1 MAQDNDDNTDGHTER
16 QMKKLC
22 ILALTYK
29 TFPAPVSRVHQATVD
44 VLTQMDLKVLHKRRR
59 RDGSARVLAS
69 GWRRKL
75 YVELET
81 NGTEATRARVLAKEG
96 VFFADNAATELITR
110 VAYLLEQGRVPLTG
124 LPATGNAIPALAV

>member
-1 MAQDNDDNTDGHTER
+1 MAPDTANVHPEG

-44 VLTQMDLKVLHKRRR
+44 VLTQMDLKVLHRRRR

-75 YVELET
+75 YVELEA
-81 NGTEATRARVLAKEG
+81 NGTEATRARVLAKDG
-96 VFFADNAATELITR
+96 VFFSDNAATELITR
-110 VAYLLEQGRVPLTG
+110 VAFLLERERAPLAG
-124 LPATGNAIPALAV
+124 LPVTGNAIPALAV

>member
-1 MAQDNDDNTDGHTER
+1 MASGNINGHTEG

-44 VLTQMDLKVLHKRRR
+44 VLTQMDLKVLHRRKR
-59 RDGSARVLAS
+59 RDGGARVLAS

-75 YVELET
+75 YVELES
-81 NGTEATRARVLAKEG
+81 NGAEATRARVLAKEG
-96 VFFADNAATELITR
+96 VFFADNAATELIMR
-110 VAYLLEQGRVPLTG
+110 VAYLLDQGRVPLAG
-124 LPATGNAIPALAV
+124 LPGTGNAIPALAI

>member
-1 MAQDNDDNTDGHTER
+1 
-16 QMKKLC
+16 MKKLC

-29 TFPAPVSRVHQATVD
+29 TFPASVSRVHQATVD
-44 VLTQMDLKVLHKRRR
+44 VLTQMDLKVLHRRRR

-81 NGTEATRARVLAKEG
+81 NGIEATRARVLAKDG
-96 VFFADNAATELITR
+96 VFFADNAATELISR
-110 VAYLLEQGRVPLTG
+110 VTYLLEQGRVPLAG

>member
-1 MAQDNDDNTDGHTER
+1 
-16 QMKKLC
+16 MKKLC

-29 TFPAPVSRVHQATVD
+29 TFPAAVSRVQQATVD
-44 VLTQMDLKVLHKRRR
+44 VLTQMDLKVLYRRRR

-81 NGTEATRARVLAKEG
+81 KGTEVTRARVLAKDG
-96 VFFADNAATELITR
+96 VFFADNAATDLIAR
-110 VAYLLEQGRVPLTG
+110 VAYLLEQERAPLAGR
-124 LPATGNAIPALAV
+124 PATGKAIPALAV

>member
-1 MAQDNDDNTDGHTER
+1 
-16 QMKKLC
+16 MKRR

-29 TFPAPVSRVHQATVD
+29 TFPASVSRVHQATVD
-44 VLTQMDLKVLHKRRR
+44 VLTQMDLKVLHRRRR

-81 NGTEATRARVLAKEG
+81 DGTEATLARVLAKEG
-96 VFFADNAATELITR
+96 IFFSDNAATELIRR
-110 VAYLLEQGRVPLTG
+110 VAHLLEQERAPLVG
-124 LPATGNAIPALAV
+124 LPVTGNAIPALAV

>member
-1 MAQDNDDNTDGHTER
+1 MAPDTADGHPEG

-44 VLTQMDLKVLHKRRR
+44 VLTQMDLKVLHRRRR

-75 YVELET
+75 YVELEA
-81 NGTEATRARVLAKEG
+81 NGTEATRARVLAKDG
-96 VFFADNAATELITR
+96 VFFSDNAATELITR
-110 VAYLLEQGRVPLTG
+110 VAFLLERERAPLAG
-124 LPATGNAIPALAV
+124 LPVTGNAIPALAV

>member
-1 MAQDNDDNTDGHTER
+1 MAPDTANGHPEG

-29 TFPAPVSRVHQATVD
+29 TFPASVPRVHQATVD
-44 VLTQMDLKVLHKRRR
+44 VLEQMDLKVVHRRRR
-59 RDGSARVLAS
+59 RDGSARVLAR

-96 VFFADNAATELITR
+96 VFFADNAATELIAR
-110 VAYLLEQGRVPLTG
+110 VAYLLEQGRAPLAG
-124 LPATGNAIPALAV
+124 LPAAGNTIPALAV

>member
-1 MAQDNDDNTDGHTER
+1 
-16 QMKKLC
+16 MKKLC

-29 TFPAPVSRVHQATVD
+29 TFPAPVPRVHQATVE
-44 VLTQMDLKVLHKRRR
+44 VLTQMDLKVHHRRRR

-96 VFFADNAATELITR
+96 IFFSDNAATELIRR
-110 VAYLLEQGRVPLTG
+110 VAHLLEQERAPLVG
-124 LPATGNAIPALAV
+124 LPVTGNAIPALAV

>member
-1 MAQDNDDNTDGHTER
+1 
-16 QMKKLC
+16 MKRLC

-29 TFPAPVSRVHQATVD
+29 TFPASVPRVHQATVD
-44 VLTQMDLKVLHKRRR
+44 VLTQMDLKVVHRRRR

-81 NGTEATRARVLAKEG
+81 NGTETTRARVLAKDG

-110 VAYLLEQGRVPLTG
+110 VAYLLEQGRVPLAG
-124 LPATGNAIPALAV
+124 LRATSNALPALAV

>member
-1 MAQDNDDNTDGHTER
+1 
-16 QMKKLC
+16 MKMLC

-29 TFPAPVSRVHQATVD
+29 TFPAPVPRVHQATVD
-44 VLTQMDLKVLHKRRR
+44 VLTQMDLKVVHRGRR

-81 NGTEATRARVLAKEG
+81 NGSGTTRARVLAKDG
-96 VFFADNAATELITR
+96 VFFADNAATELIAR
-110 VAYLLEQGRVPLTG
+110 VAYLLERERSTLAG
-124 LPATGNAIPALAV
+124 LPITGDTVPALAV

>member
-1 MAQDNDDNTDGHTER
+1 
-16 QMKKLC
+16 MKKLC

-44 VLTQMDLKVLHKRRR
+44 VLTQMDLKVLHRRRR

-75 YVELET
+75 YVELEA
-81 NGTEATRARVLAKEG
+81 NGTEATRARVLAKDG
-96 VFFADNAATELITR
+96 VFFSDNAATELITR
-110 VAYLLEQGRVPLTG
+110 VAFLLERERAPLAGRPV
-124 LPATGNAIPALAV
+124 TGNAIPALAV

>member
-1 MAQDNDDNTDGHTER
+1 MAPDTANGHPEG

-44 VLTQMDLKVLHKRRR
+44 VLTQMDLKVLHRRRR

-75 YVELET
+75 YVELEA
-81 NGTEATRARVLAKEG
+81 NGTEATRARVLAKDG
-96 VFFADNAATELITR
+96 VFFSDNAATELITR
-110 VAYLLEQGRVPLTG
+110 VAFLLERERAPLAG
-124 LPATGNAIPALAV
+124 LPVTGNAIPALAV